1 MDPSKICWLLALR
14 GFVFLMFPPAAA
26 DSSSLNCSIIRLPTC
41 YFRYQL
47 AQWTYSADCDSYWE
61 DHNRVV
67 IARGSLFN
75 ETIVETLTDE
85 HIDLKICQHHLRHRT
100 DCLEVKQTLP
110 RERTEWVVDCRVNC
124 SFFKL
129 DDCPPTTKFCLSESV
144 CFDSFTGALIFGVPA
159 AVLVLIIACAI
170 FKYKRRTSAASNML
184 YAEPPEQVQIQ
195 PIQVK
200 NGD

>member
-1 MDPSKICWLLALR
+1 MDLSKICWLLALR
-14 GFVFLMFPPAAA
+14 GFMFLMFPPAAA
-26 DSSSLNCSIIRLPTC
+26 DSSSLNCSIVQLPTC

-47 AQWTYSADCDSYWE
+47 SQWTNSADCDSYWE

-85 HIDLKICQHHLRHRT
+85 HIDLKICQHHLRHRA
-100 DCLEVKQTLP
+100 DCLE
-110 RERTEWVVDCRVNC
+110 TEWVVDCRVNC

-144 CFDSFTGALIFGVPA
+144 CFDTITGALIFVVPA
-159 AVLVLIIACAI
+159 AVFLLVLIIACAI
-170 FKYKRRTSAASNML
+170 FKYKQRTTAAGNM
-184 YAEPPEQVQIQ
+184 YAAPPEQVQIQ
-195 PIQVK
+195 AIQLK